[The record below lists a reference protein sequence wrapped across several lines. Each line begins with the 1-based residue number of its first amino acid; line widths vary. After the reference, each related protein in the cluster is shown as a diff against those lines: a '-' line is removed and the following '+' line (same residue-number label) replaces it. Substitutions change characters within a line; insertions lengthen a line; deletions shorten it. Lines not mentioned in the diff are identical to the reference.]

1 MRRNNAQDGS
11 DKDKSLRGG
20 ISIVFGMMLTLCW
33 SSLGHADDQ
42 PYGSLDFSRMTK
54 EQEQFFWNRLDLL
67 AFEEAI
73 LTYCGQPD
81 DFATKARQ
89 GIKACVTEDSL
100 HKAESFF
107 KGKLS
112 ASIGRLGAQKFSCKS
127 KAVGASMHGWLGVE
141 VQPLSAAAAGAK
153 AGAGVLVAKAMAG
166 SPAEAAGVKSGDV
179 ITSVNGAD
187 VADPKELVRR
197 VAQNAPQAT
206 AAIGILRDGAA
217 QTINVKLGSVA
228 MDAQGHVAADGP
240 VLINSSKADLD
251 FVATETAGMCQR
263 CKNSIWAVFCR

>member
-1 MRRNNAQDGS
+1 MSGEG
-11 DKDKSLRGG
+11 KSLRGR
-20 ISIVFGMMLTLCW
+20 ISIVLGMMLTLCW

-54 EQEQFFWNRLDLL
+54 DQQQFFWNRLDLL

-81 DFATKARQ
+81 DFATKAKQ
-89 GIKACVTEDSL
+89 GIKACVTEDAL
-100 HKAESFF
+100 RKAESFF

-141 VQPLSAAAAGAK
+141 VQPLGAAGGSSAK
-153 AGAGVLVAKAMAG
+153 AGAGVLVARAMAG
-166 SPAEAAGVKSGDV
+166 SPAEAAGVKTGDV

-228 MDAQGHVAADGP
+228 MDAQGRVAADGP
-240 VLINSSKADLD
+240 VLINSSKADLNY
-251 FVATETAGMCQR
+251 VATETAGMCQR
-263 CKNSIWAVFCR
+263 CKDSIWAIFCR